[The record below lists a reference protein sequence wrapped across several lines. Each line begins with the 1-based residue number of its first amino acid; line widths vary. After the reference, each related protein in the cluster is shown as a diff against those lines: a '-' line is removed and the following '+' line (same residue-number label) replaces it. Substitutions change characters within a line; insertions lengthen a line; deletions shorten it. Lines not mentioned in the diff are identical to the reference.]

1 MKNIIELLAYIK
13 DNNFEGMLK
22 YIPEG
27 ITHRAS
33 KYNTSDSFELEGSYE
48 EDARYGYPAREMMK
62 EACLEYC
69 IKELDNLYVYFLIL
83 LLLVS
88 NSRLYS
94 GNKILFKY

>member
-1 MKNIIELLAYIK
+1 MDMKNIIELLAYIK
-13 DNNFEGMLK
+13 DDNFEGMLK

-69 IKELDNLYVYFLIL
+69 IKELDNL
-83 LLLVS
+83 
-88 NSRLYS
+88 N
-94 GNKILFKY
+94 